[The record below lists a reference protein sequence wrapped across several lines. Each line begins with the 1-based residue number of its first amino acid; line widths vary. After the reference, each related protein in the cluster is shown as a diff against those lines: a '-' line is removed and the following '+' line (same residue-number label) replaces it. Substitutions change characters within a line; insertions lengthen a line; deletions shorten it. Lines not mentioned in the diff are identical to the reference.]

1 MMVDAFR
8 ALDTLAQ
15 HSRIDPNGI
24 AVMGFSKGAIA
35 AVYSSNERFRKM
47 YGPPNVQFAAH
58 IGLYTPC
65 DVTYNDD
72 DKVTGKALHLH
83 IPETVANLCFGDQ
96 QRNRLYPSAA
106 RHRSMQST
114 RACRALFICEK
125 FMVAHVLCSARDYEA
140 RSGPATRRMIASAI
154 DMAAALSFA
163 YDIGEVWGVRRPLI
177 KPR

>member
-1 MMVDAFR
+1 MTTFLLDGFSGRGINNTINDQSHLDSLAMMVDAFR
-8 ALDTLAQ
+8 VLDTLAQ

-72 DKVTGKALHLH
+72 DKVTWKPLHLFH
-83 IPETVANLCFGDQ
+83 GIADSGLVRICGWPCLLLQLGLDNCDLCYGLFVGSDVRHGRPRLNLEKIWTLFTKL
-96 QRNRLYPSAA
+96 RRSR
-106 RHRSMQST
+106 RH
-114 RACRALFICEK
+114 AVNL
-125 FMVAHVLCSARDYEA
+125 H
-140 RSGPATRRMIASAI
+140 
-154 DMAAALSFA
+154 
-163 YDIGEVWGVRRPLI
+163 
-177 KPR
+177 